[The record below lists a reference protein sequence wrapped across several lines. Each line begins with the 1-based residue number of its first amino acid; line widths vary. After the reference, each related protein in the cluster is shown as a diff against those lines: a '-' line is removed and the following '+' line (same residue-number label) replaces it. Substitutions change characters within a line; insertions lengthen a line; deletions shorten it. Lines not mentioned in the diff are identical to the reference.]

1 MSVTTNTMP
10 SEDGLHPLSVAAKHV
25 GCSAPTLR
33 GYIASGELPAYRLST
48 ASNAPLRVRLSD
60 VEKLLKPAVAPQP
73 SVADSPTAA
82 TESTDTDWL
91 AAQLS
96 KFTPDDFRRAGKL
109 LLALVS
115 SASRSVAA

>member
-33 GYIASGELPAYRLST
+33 AYIASGDLPAYRLST
-48 ASNAPLRVRLSD
+48 APNAPLRVRLSD
-60 VEKLLKPAVAPQP
+60 VEKLLKPAVAKQP
-73 SVADSPTAA
+73 GVADSHTAA
-82 TESTDTDWL
+82 TDSTESDWL

-96 KFTPDDFRRAGKL
+96 KFTADDFRRAGEL
-109 LLALVS
+109 LLALS
-115 SASRSVAA
+115 SASRSAVA

>member
-10 SEDGLHPLSVAAKHV
+10 LEDGLLPLSVAAKHV

-60 VEKLLKPAVAPQP
+60 VEKLLKPAVTQRPG
-73 SVADSPTAA
+73 VAESTTAA
-82 TESTDTDWL
+82 AGSDAWL
-91 AAQLS
+91 AETLAR
-96 KFTPDDFRRAGKL
+96 FTADDFRRAGEL
-109 LLALVS
+109 LLALS
-115 SASRSVAA
+115 SASRSAA